1 MPIYINEILI
11 SAIPFTF
18 LTSHP
23 QLQLPHL
30 HLSHWR
36 PLPCR
41 RRRHA
46 AGYVSL
52 LSAFPTKLKLRFF
65 KSDPQQL
72 AEVDP
77 LLRQVLPLTKK
88 VGPVHSL
95 DTAKAQRS
103 LGMGGE
109 MVGMKCGK

>member
-1 MPIYINEILI
+1 MDDLEV
-11 SAIPFTF
+11 AIFQESSTAP
-18 LTSHP
+18 
-23 QLQLPHL
+23 
-30 HLSHWR
+30 
-36 PLPCR
+36 
-41 RRRHA
+41 RHA

-95 DTAKAQRS
+95 DTAKAQ
-103 LGMGGE
+103 G
-109 MVGMKCGK
+109 

>member
-1 MPIYINEILI
+1 M
-11 SAIPFTF
+11 IPT
-18 LTSHP
+18 
-23 QLQLPHL
+23 
-30 HLSHWR
+30 
-36 PLPCR
+36 
-41 RRRHA
+41 RHA

-95 DTAKAQRS
+95 DTAKAPFRRVCATGGGTQR
-103 LGMGGE
+103 E
-109 MVGMKCGK
+109 MRMIHGDRM